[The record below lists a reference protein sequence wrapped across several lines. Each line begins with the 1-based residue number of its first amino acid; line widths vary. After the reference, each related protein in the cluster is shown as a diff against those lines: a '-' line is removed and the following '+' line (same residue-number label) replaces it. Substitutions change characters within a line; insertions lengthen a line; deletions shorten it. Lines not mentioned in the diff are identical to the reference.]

1 MSYPRG
7 TTLDV
12 MEATKMRRKSYTSE
26 FKLEVVAFYRN
37 NNLYQDRCP
46 LCMRRL
52 ININD
57 NEIWEYVLNIVHVYP
72 GLKRH

>member
-1 MSYPRG
+1 
-7 TTLDV
+7 
-12 MEATKMRRKSYTSE
+12 MRE

-37 NNLYQDRCP
+37 NNLYQDRQP

-57 NEIWEYVLNIVHVYP
+57 NGIWEYVLNTIYP
-72 GLKRH
+72 G